1 MKQTF
6 KLTTFCLSM
15 SVLFNSIA
23 QETTNPTVLSPQTIP
38 KSQIT
43 SNLSLNSPSQTT
55 KLTQPTLLTAAMT
68 SKEETSAPL
77 PSKESESVMVSVS
90 DEVAEPTTP
99 ATAEIELVTPPQKE
113 SDSATTSSGNSIQDQ
128 TIEKLKSVVAQY
140 VTAWQKQDFD
150 TMHQQFENWE
160 GGEKLN
166 MIKYIQS
173 FDAKFQLQNWT
184 ITKIEPA
191 DNNEYKVLVLVSHS
205 LPAKIAALVNRNQT
219 VKSTMVQWW
228 RKQGDKFV
236 HLFHIEQERHMKYLN
251 QMDSLTSSP
260 IKH

>member
-23 QETTNPTVLSPQTIP
+23 QETINPTVLSPQTIP

-43 SNLSLNSPSQTT
+43 SNLPLNSPFQIT
-55 KLTQPTLLTAAMT
+55 KLTQPTRLAAAMT
-68 SKEETSAPL
+68 SKEETSAP
-77 PSKESESVMVSVS
+77 PKESESVMLSVS

-99 ATAEIELVTPPQKE
+99 ATAEIELTPPQKE

-140 VTAWQKQDFD
+140 VTAWQKQDFE
-150 TMHQQFENWE
+150 TMHRQFENWE

-228 RKQGDKFV
+228 RKEGDKFV

-251 QMDSLTSSP
+251 QMDSLNSSP